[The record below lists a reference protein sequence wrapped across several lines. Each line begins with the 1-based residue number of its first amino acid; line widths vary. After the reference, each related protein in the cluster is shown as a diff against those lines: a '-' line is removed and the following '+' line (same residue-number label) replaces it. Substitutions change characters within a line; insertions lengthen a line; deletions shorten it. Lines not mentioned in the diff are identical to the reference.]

1 VTLAAGVYNV
11 EEGMHGFCKGHVI
24 MNEEKKERR
33 RLRRLHEFLSH
44 HDIRYLGPISYQGFQ
59 VLGWSRVVLSV
70 IVFILR
76 IGLRI
81 DPDLGDRIYSFYSE
95 LSAIASLALSFLLIA
110 NFSRILNNN
119 ESYKSLL
126 LRNGGT
132 AFGIVLISGGFF
144 LYHVVGT
151 LEYLLP
157 DRYRRGTGRHF
168 SISRLCKFIR

>member
-1 VTLAAGVYNV
+1 MTLAAGVYNV

-59 VLGWSRVVLSV
+59 VLGWSCVVLSV

-132 AFGIVLISGGFF
+132 AFGIALISAEYRAEDAAHITEFYASVQARNGKA
-144 LYHVVGT
+144 LQY
-151 LEYLLP
+151 LEVM
-157 DRYRRGTGRHF
+157 
-168 SISRLCKFIR
+168 